1 MFADAEPLSREP
13 EGERAVTPEQQPAPP
28 LSLHL
33 STYQASGLQCWWGAE
48 GTGLQSFDSYLAP
61 SVVVDEYWCF
71 AIQNLNQKT
80 IARFSYL
87 FLDEHNLIFWS
98 IWSFN
103 CTVCMCVCVCVSLQ
117 LPQDLSASLVSCWR
131 TNVGLNNCSVLML
144 LVDIKTGLV
153 SSPERPLNPPQCKY
167 EVMLDQISCNS
178 EKFLWVV
185 LCELRVM
192 TSLCFWPTGLWRL
205 WFMNESVLKHSTV
218 SCVLTDLPGFINTG
232 PAVCSVILLTDYNE
246 YRDVT
251 VECIPPQDPTVPF
264 NSIHPGSV
272 SHLLLCSIHNHR
284 TRV

>member
-103 CTVCMCVCVCVSLQ
+103 CTVCMCVCVCVCPCSCLRTSVLLLWAVGGQ
-117 LPQDLSASLVSCWR
+117 TLDWTTAASWCYWWTLRQDSCLHQRGHWILPSVNMKSCWIR
-131 TNVGLNNCSVLML
+131 S
-144 LVDIKTGLV
+144 
-153 SSPERPLNPPQCKY
+153 
-167 EVMLDQISCNS
+167 
-178 EKFLWVV
+178 
-185 LCELRVM
+185 
-192 TSLCFWPTGLWRL
+192 
-205 WFMNESVLKHSTV
+205 
-218 SCVLTDLPGFINTG
+218 
-232 PAVCSVILLTDYNE
+232 A
-246 YRDVT
+246 VT
-251 VECIPPQDPTVPF
+251 VKSFFE
-264 NSIHPGSV
+264 
-272 SHLLLCSIHNHR
+272 
-284 TRV
+284 